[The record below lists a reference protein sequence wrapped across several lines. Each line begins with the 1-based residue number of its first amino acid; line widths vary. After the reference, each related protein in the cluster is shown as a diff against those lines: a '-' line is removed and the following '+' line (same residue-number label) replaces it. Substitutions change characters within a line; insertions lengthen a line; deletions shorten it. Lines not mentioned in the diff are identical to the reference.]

1 VRRGASE
8 HLNKNQHLTFICG
21 FLLLTAAAGAGQIGA
36 VTQSRPS
43 QSGERHLPVDMK
55 LWE

>member
-1 VRRGASE
+1 VRRGASD

-21 FLLLTAAAGAGQIGA
+21 FLLLTASAGTGQIGA

-43 QSGERHLPVDMK
+43 QSGKRHLPVDTK
-55 LWE
+55 FRE